1 MPTVTTLIQPRSTG
15 SFSQSTEARQ
25 RNKKQPNWK
34 GRSKVTDDMILYTE
48 NLKTTPIKVLL
59 ELTNRFHK
67 VVGYKSTEKISC
79 IHIY

>member
-1 MPTVTTLIQPRSTG
+1 
-15 SFSQSTEARQ
+15 
-25 RNKKQPNWK
+25 
-34 GRSKVTDDMILYTE
+34 MILYTE

-67 VVGYKSTEKISC
+67 VVGYESTEKISC

>member
-1 MPTVTTLIQPRSTG
+1 MPTVTTLIEHSTG

-34 GRSKVTDDMILYTE
+34 GRSEVTDDMTLYTE

-59 ELTNRFHK
+59 EIINRFHK
-67 VVGYKSTEKISC
+67 VVGYKSTEKITC